1 MKEIY
6 TLHNASLAA
15 FMITCYLPEV
25 DHVVELQQ
33 ILSSMLDIIKK
44 IALKENI
51 DLSDLNEL
59 TIISLDRMQDI
70 LERGTYGSP
79 KKTKS

>member
-6 TLHNASLAA
+6 TLHNAGLAA
-15 FMITCYLPEV
+15 FMISCDLPEV
-25 DHVVELQQ
+25 DHVVELQE

-44 IALKENI
+44 IALKEDI
-51 DLSDLNEL
+51 DLKDLNDL

-70 LERGTYGSP
+70 LDRGTYGSP
-79 KKTKS
+79 EKTKS